1 MEEDLLR
8 MMDIFDIENTIDE
21 LKEKYRNS
29 SLIKKYRIYHQIQ
42 ILKKVIFII
51 ERKIMEDI

>member
-21 LKEKYRNS
+21 LKEKYKNS
-29 SLIKKYRIYHQIQ
+29 SLIKKYKIYHKIQ

-51 ERKIMEDI
+51 KRKIMEDI